1 MGQELQRDREATG
14 LCLRKPHCWGQ
25 PGRGDPRP
33 PPHLIGVWLPSHTF
47 LHQFPSQ
54 SSPEMIDI
62 FKHFIREFIVYVKG
76 NQGFPCG
83 IPWSLE
89 ICSLCGR
96 AAMVKGTFSEGL
108 GLVNDWMEET
118 AENSMSS
125 GSPVTEARHCHVAS
139 V

>member
-1 MGQELQRDREATG
+1 
-14 LCLRKPHCWGQ
+14 
-25 PGRGDPRP
+25 
-33 PPHLIGVWLPSHTF
+33 
-47 LHQFPSQ
+47 
-54 SSPEMIDI
+54 MIDI
-62 FKHFIREFIVYVKG
+62 FKHFIRELIVYVKG

-89 ICSLCGR
+89 IRSLCGR
-96 AAMVKGTFSEGL
+96 AAMAKGTFSEAL